1 MRKSL
6 RVAVASSLLG
16 LVGTVAV
23 ATAAPAFAAPPEGP
37 ADGGLMNAVGRVNAN
52 AATRGANLTWGTHN
66 AACNSI
72 VDKNPSI
79 SKALRAMLTWS
90 CALAPAIHR

>member
-16 LVGTVAV
+16 LVGAVAV
-23 ATAAPAFAAPPEGP
+23 ATAAPAFAAPPGGP
-37 ADGGLMNAVGRVNAN
+37 ADYGLMNAMDRVKAN
-52 AATRGANLTWGTHN
+52 TAGRGANWTWGTHN
-66 AACNSI
+66 ACSSI

-79 SKALRAMLTWS
+79 STEVWATLIWS
-90 CALAPAIHR
+90 CAATVIHP

>member
-6 RVAVASSLLG
+6 RVAVASSL
-16 LVGTVAV
+16 VGVVGAVAV
-23 ATAAPAFAAPPEGP
+23 ATAAPAFAAPPDGP
-37 ADGGLMNAVGRVNAN
+37 ADRGLMNAVVRVNAN

-66 AACNSI
+66 AACNAI

-79 SKALRAMLTWS
+79 SKGVWATLTWS
-90 CALAPAIHR
+90 CLFHPAIHP

>member
-1 MRKSL
+1 M
-6 RVAVASSLLG
+6 
-16 LVGTVAV
+16 AV

-37 ADGGLMNAVGRVNAN
+37 ADGGLMNAVEKVNAN
-52 AATRGANLTWGTHN
+52 AATRGANRTWGTHN

-79 SKALRAMLTWS
+79 SAGVSAMLTWS
-90 CALAPAIHR
+90 CAWHPAIHP

>member
-16 LVGTVAV
+16 LVGAVAV
-23 ATAAPAFAAPPEGP
+23 ATAAPAFAAPPVGP
-37 ADGGLMNAVGRVNAN
+37 ADYGLMNAMERVKAN
-52 AATRGANLTWGTHN
+52 TATRGANWTWGTHN
-66 AACNSI
+66 ACSSI

-79 SKALRAMLTWS
+79 SPGVWGTLTWS
-90 CALAPAIHR
+90 CAITVIHP